1 MGTLQPRQPDS
12 RAFTACSR
20 AFHDPITGPAIG
32 RENLARMSPN
42 GTILSVGALEIRPD
56 EHQAVAAG
64 QTLVLSVRE
73 LELLAALAR
82 REGRIVPRAEL
93 YETVWGAPLR
103 EDDRSVDVY
112 IHKLRVKLADALPG
126 WRYIHTHFGFGY
138 RFEPERSHPF
148 HNAATAS

>member
-1 MGTLQPRQPDS
+1 MATVQAREGDS

-20 AFHDPITGPAIG
+20 RVHDPVTG
-32 RENLARMSPN
+32 ARARGSTLGCMSLN
-42 GTILSVGALEIRPD
+42 GSVLSVGALEIRPD

-64 QTLVLSVRE
+64 HTLALSVRE

-82 REGRIVPRAEL
+82 RKGRIVPRAEL
-93 YETVWGAPLR
+93 YETVWGQPLR
-103 EDDRSVDVY
+103 SDDRSVDVY
-112 IHKLRVKLADALPG
+112 VHKLRVKLGDALPG
-126 WRYIHTHFGFGY
+126 WSYIHTHFGFGY